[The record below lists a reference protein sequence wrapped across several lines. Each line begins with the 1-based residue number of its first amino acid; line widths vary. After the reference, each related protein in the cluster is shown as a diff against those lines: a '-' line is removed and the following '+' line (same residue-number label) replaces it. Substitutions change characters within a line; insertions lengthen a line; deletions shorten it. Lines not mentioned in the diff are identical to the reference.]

1 MTNQKKCCI
10 ITLRKETTIYFGIN
24 SCLFLCFEVMF
35 MSHYFE
41 NDQNL
46 PSNLKKTITNIF
58 NQNFIFYTDNGVFAK
73 HGLDFG
79 SKLLLESLPLED
91 LEGPILDVGC
101 GYGVL
106 GIIINKKTN
115 LTVDMVDVNKR
126 ALHLSKRNVKENK
139 CENIEIF
146 ESNCYEQITKKYKT
160 IITNPP
166 IRAGKKIVYEILINA
181 RNHLTD
187 DGILYFVI
195 RKEQGA
201 KSVISDLKKYYDV
214 TIVNKSKGF
223 FIIKAKM
230 C

>member
-1 MTNQKKCCI
+1 
-10 ITLRKETTIYFGIN
+10 
-24 SCLFLCFEVMF
+24 

-106 GIIINKKTN
+106 GIIVNKKTN

-230 C
+230 CWLVDKLMLII

>member
-1 MTNQKKCCI
+1 
-10 ITLRKETTIYFGIN
+10 
-24 SCLFLCFEVMF
+24 

>member
-1 MTNQKKCCI
+1 
-10 ITLRKETTIYFGIN
+10 
-24 SCLFLCFEVMF
+24 

-187 DGILYFVI
+187 DGILYLVI